1 MGGQSGVGGG
11 PIGETSQGGEKRAC
25 LLCQE
30 SGPLTGAQK
39 EVSMPAVMC
48 PGWKNL
54 EHDLILTSEV
64 PPHEKILN
72 ILYGH
77 TCVKINMT
85 PSRAFHSHF
94 LLI

>member
-1 MGGQSGVGGG
+1 MGGQSAVGGG
-11 PIGETSQGGEKRAC
+11 PVGETSQGGEKRAC

-39 EVSMPAVMC
+39 EVSMLAVTC

-54 EHDLILTSEV
+54 ERDLILTSEV
-64 PPHEKILN
+64 PLHEKMLN

-77 TCVKINMT
+77 TCVMINMT

-94 LLI
+94 LPI

>member
-1 MGGQSGVGGG
+1 
-11 PIGETSQGGEKRAC
+11 
-25 LLCQE
+25 
-30 SGPLTGAQK
+30 
-39 EVSMPAVMC
+39 MPAVMC